1 MKSRT
6 YIILGSL
13 MVILATIGCEKEEL
27 IKDRDY
33 PRLSIGAT
41 IIQNESGATFEGI
54 ILSEAGEIQ
63 DKGFV
68 WDEGSVASIN
78 TGSSILLGPGY
89 EDGRFIGTAVFDLE
103 AEKEYQVKAFV
114 LSEDRTIYSTP
125 VAFTSKSDGLPHSL
139 VSFSPHSGQLGDTV
153 LITGIYLSYQAE
165 RISVY
170 FNNTSANI
178 LSCTD
183 TTIMV
188 TVPVSLN
195 DNESNIRV
203 VIQESQKSFSEAFTL
218 SDPVIDNI
226 HPALVTNPGE
236 QITISGSGFSTLK
249 ENNLVKLGT
258 LSAQVSSATATNLK
272 VVIPASLV
280 PDPDV
285 SIDTTV
291 SVKVT
296 FGGKTAIS
304 PDSLRLDYKALW
316 TRMND
321 LPGDPRKLALSFGDG
336 SRGFYGLGSSL
347 VGSQFFTD
355 LWEYNPGNDSWTDRS
370 SFPGAPRNY
379 FSTFTLDNILYL
391 VGGSTGDPS
400 IMANHS
406 LENWSYNIDTDQWT
420 RLNDFVGTARIRAG
434 GFAAAGKGFRVS
446 GCHENDTMNLE
457 VWEYLPGS
465 DTWTRKSDLTNVEPM
480 THEQFLLSA
489 YGNGESG
496 LILCKARPRYTNPDS
511 WIYHPASDSWT
522 GCGFPGT
529 YEGSPTGCYIGDLLY
544 MGPTY
549 YQGLSEYARIY
560 TYNADGNNWS
570 YLYDSK
576 SPSRRDAGSFSIDDK
591 YYFFGGLDGSGEVLL
606 NDVWMLDFNR

>member
-1 MKSRT
+1 
-6 YIILGSL
+6 

-78 TGSSILLGPGY
+78 KGSSILLGPGY
-89 EDGRFIGTAVFDLE
+89 EDGRFSGTAVFDLE
-103 AEKEYQVKAFV
+103 AGKEYQVKAFV

-125 VAFTSKSDGLPHSL
+125 VTFTSKFDGLPHSL
-139 VSFSPHSGQLGDTV
+139 VSFSPHSGQLKDTV
-153 LITGIYLSYQAE
+153 LIRGINLSYQRE
-165 RISVY
+165 RISVF
-170 FNNTSANI
+170 FNNASANI

-183 TTIMV
+183 TTITV

-203 VIQESQKSFSEAFTL
+203 VIQENQKSFSEAFTL
-218 SDPVIDNI
+218 SNPVIDNI

-258 LSAQVSSATATNLK
+258 LSAQVSSATATSLK
-272 VVIPASLV
+272 VIIPAPLV

-304 PDSLRLDYKALW
+304 PDSLRLEYKALW

-321 LPGDPRKLALSFGDG
+321 LPGNPRKSALSFGDG
-336 SRGFYGLGSSL
+336 NLGFYGLGSSFDGGQL
-347 VGSQFFTD
+347 FAD
-355 LWEYNPGNDSWTDRS
+355 LWEYDAVNDTWTERS

-379 FSTFTLDNILYL
+379 YITFTLDNNLYL

-400 IMANHS
+400 IMENHS
-406 LENWSYNIDTDQWT
+406 LETWRYNMDTDQWT
-420 RLNDFVGTARIRAG
+420 RLNDFVGTARIRAA
-434 GFAAAGKGFRVS
+434 GFATDGKGIMVS

-457 VWEYLPGS
+457 VWEYLPGLDS
-465 DTWTRKSDLTNVEPM
+465 WTRKNDLPNVEPM
-480 THEQFLLSA
+480 TYEQFLLRA

-496 LILCKARPRYTNPDS
+496 LILCKSRAKYLQPDS
-511 WIYHPASDSWT
+511 RVYNPVSDSWT
-522 GCGFPGT
+522 GTGFPGT
-529 YEGSPTGCYIGDLLY
+529 YEGSPAGCYIGDLLY
-544 MGPTY
+544 VGPAY
-549 YQGLSEYARIY
+549 YQGLSEYERIY
-560 TYNADGNNWS
+560 TYNEEGNSWS

-576 SPSRRDAGSFSIDDK
+576 SPSRRDAGSFSIDER
-591 YYFFGGLDGSGEVLL
+591 YYFFGGLAGSGEVLL
-606 NDVWMLDFNR
+606 KDVWMLDFSR